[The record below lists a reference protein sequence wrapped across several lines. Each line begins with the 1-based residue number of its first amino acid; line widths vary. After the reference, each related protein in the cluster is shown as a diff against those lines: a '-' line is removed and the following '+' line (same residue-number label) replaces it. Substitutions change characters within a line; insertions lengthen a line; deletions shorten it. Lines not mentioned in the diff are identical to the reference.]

1 LLQFIG
7 LRHQFGSTI
16 LFDDFQWHIKPNSKI
31 GLIGPN
37 GSGKTTLFQIAVGRL
52 KPDSGEVVKSKYTEI
67 SLFQQI
73 PSFEPT
79 KSVIE
84 TILISNKFF
93 TEYIT
98 KKSNLEKEFDLI
110 DHHSPEYEKILIKQS
125 ELEDFAI
132 KNEVHEL
139 KNKAEQVLSGLGF
152 SKQAMTQPV
161 SSFSLGFQHRLALTI
176 ALLNPHNLLLLDEP
190 TNHLDDA
197 SKLWLA
203 EYLQSTKSSFILVTH
218 DPEFL
223 NATVTTIAEISPKGV
238 TEFCG
243 SLEEFL
249 EEKNEVHEKL
259 KSQFQKEE
267 AYIQKRMEWINK
279 FRAKAT
285 KARQAQS
292 ALKKLEKRKKLENP
306 NEIFW
311 NKKLEYKFRYTSGGK
326 ISFKLEN
333 ASFGYTLHGK
343 KIFEKANLE
352 VSNGDKIALVGPNG
366 AGKSTLLKCI
376 LGQYQLLEGN
386 IYYGPKTKFGYF
398 SQTHHEELDKTKN
411 LVEVI
416 LQKYPNISGESAR
429 NILGHFSFSGDKAFK
444 YIENLSG
451 GEQSRLRLAL
461 LVFEET
467 NCLLLDEPTNH
478 LDMVTREALKSALIN
493 YEGSILIV
501 SHDPDFLKG
510 LCFKTFQ
517 LSNGILRDLNCSFED
532 YVVFHKEDTFA
543 SKSITVAKSSASEEY
558 QKRNS
563 EKNKFRKLQKEIE
576 SLEIQILNLEKIKK
590 DLEEKFNDPKFYVSQ
605 NYQEDLNSYEEVKNQ
620 LHEVTE
626 KWIYLSEQIGSISKQ
641 ES

>member
-1 LLQFIG
+1 MISVKNLSKHFVIRKRKSG
-7 LRHQFGSTI
+7 FWGSIQSLIYSQKEI
-16 LFDDFQWHIKPNSKI
+16 LKAVDDI
-31 GLIGPN
+31 
-37 GSGKTTLFQIAVGRL
+37 
-52 KPDSGEVVKSKYTEI
+52 
-67 SLFQQI
+67 
-73 PSFEPT
+73 SFEIAQGEL
-79 KSVIE
+79 VG
-84 TILISNKFF
+84 
-93 TEYIT
+93 YI
-98 KKSNLEKEFDLI
+98 
-110 DHHSPEYEKILIKQS
+110 
-125 ELEDFAI
+125 
-132 KNEVHEL
+132 
-139 KNKAEQVLSGLGF
+139 
-152 SKQAMTQPV
+152 
-161 SSFSLGFQHRLALTI
+161 
-176 ALLNPHNLLLLDEP
+176 
-190 TNHLDDA
+190 
-197 SKLWLA
+197 
-203 EYLQSTKSSFILVTH
+203 
-218 DPEFL
+218 
-223 NATVTTIAEISPKGV
+223 
-238 TEFCG
+238 
-243 SLEEFL
+243 
-249 EEKNEVHEKL
+249 
-259 KSQFQKEE
+259 
-267 AYIQKRMEWINK
+267 
-279 FRAKAT
+279 
-285 KARQAQS
+285 
-292 ALKKLEKRKKLENP
+292 
-306 NEIFW
+306 
-311 NKKLEYKFRYTSGGK
+311 
-326 ISFKLEN
+326 
-333 ASFGYTLHGK
+333 
-343 KIFEKANLE
+343 
-352 VSNGDKIALVGPNG
+352 GPNG

-398 SQTHHEELDKTKN
+398 SQKHHEELDKTKN

-517 LSNGILRDLNCSFED
+517 LSNGTLRDLNCSFED

-576 SLEIQILNLEKIKK
+576 SLEIQILNLEKMKK